1 MRGYKDAPTTEKTEN
16 GEIREESES
25 DRLPKEVGERAESDK
40 LPDEV
45 GEKNGK
51 KDVVDKN
58 KNDVSSVREMKDIP
72 EKMQPSIVIKF
83 KYPEKCDKAEFR
95 RQVKAQERGINGQS
109 VAENRR
115 NREAYQERKEQS
127 EVGNGRAKEAAE
139 AQKRVRDKAYQSHIA
154 SNMKKGMSYR
164 EAKVDADTW
173 IKSQAALHN
182 PDQIAGGD
190 PNKVSRMGDARVNS
204 SIGSQW
210 RARVQ
215 QLDKAVKQYA
225 EGRSEEELLRTKMNV
240 KLEVE

>member
-1 MRGYKDAPTTEKTEN
+1 MRGFKDAPTTEKTEN
-16 GEIREESES
+16 REIREESES
-25 DRLPKEVGERAESDK
+25 DRLPKEVGERSESDK
-40 LPDEV
+40 LPNEV
-45 GEKNGK
+45 GEKKGK
-51 KDVVDKN
+51 SDVADKN
-58 KNDVSSVREMKDIP
+58 KKDIS
-72 EKMQPSIVIKF
+72 EKMQPPIVLTF
-83 KYPEKCDKAEFR
+83 KCLEKCDKAEYK

-115 NREAYQERKEQS
+115 NREAYQERKKQS

-139 AQKRVRDKAYQSHIA
+139 AQKRVRDKACQSRIT

-164 EAKVDADTW
+164 EAKVDAYTW

-210 RARVQ
+210 RVLVQ